1 MTQIVSLGKHP
12 LVESEPRELAIDKAC
27 LRMEIERCDLDRL
40 GAGAHYR
47 SPDGAG
53 TYRSTQSL
61 SFAGKSV
68 MSLRFMHVIQSD
80 DREHE
85 LAHVIISAMLL
96 RRYDLY
102 SVGAG

>member
-1 MTQIVSLGKHP
+1 
-12 LVESEPRELAIDKAC
+12 
-27 LRMEIERCDLDRL
+27 
-40 GAGAHYR
+40 
-47 SPDGAG
+47 
-53 TYRSTQSL
+53 
-61 SFAGKSV
+61 

-102 SVGAG
+102 SVGGGDEA